1 MADAQP
7 FDLRQALLDNAAFG
21 SPPITQP
28 TTNPRTPPARQ
39 ETRPAV
45 QKPQR
50 RPHPIIQRAARGAA
64 PTRVFEPAPPLL
76 KDRNF
81 LTYQFGGI
89 VVSLV
94 ALECILMGLLY
105 LNIVFSLTWLQS
117 VMAIGIGL
125 GLLIQ
130 VIVAVCEQH
139 LPRMKRFFYRVQ
151 LQELWKAMRWV
162 VWPMLLLAT
171 LFDVYSTAA
180 GLRIE
185 VMERLPHLP
194 SHVIL
199 NTIYT
204 IVGGIIA
211 LIPEPLLVITSIALI
226 RLFRQR
232 HKATTAK

>member
-21 SPPITQP
+21 TPSVSQPAVPRTIPSVQPQP
-28 TTNPRTPPARQ
+28 TI
-39 ETRPAV
+39 

-50 RPHPIIQRAARGAA
+50 RPRPMPHRAAKGAV

-89 VVSLV
+89 MASLV
-94 ALECILMGLLY
+94 ALEVVLIGLLY
-105 LNIVFSLTWLQS
+105 LNVFFSLTWLQS
-117 VMAIGIGL
+117 ALSVSVSI

-130 VIVAVCEQH
+130 ALVAISEQH

-162 VWPMLLLAT
+162 VWPLLLLAT

-185 VMERLPHLP
+185 VLQRMPHLP
-194 SHVIL
+194 SHVML

-232 HKATTAK
+232 QKATTAK